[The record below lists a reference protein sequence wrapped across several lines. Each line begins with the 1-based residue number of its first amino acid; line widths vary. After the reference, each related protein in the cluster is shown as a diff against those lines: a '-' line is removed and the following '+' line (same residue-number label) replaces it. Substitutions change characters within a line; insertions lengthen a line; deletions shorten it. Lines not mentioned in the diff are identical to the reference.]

1 MKPTLTLCTAL
12 LLAPLAVLHAAET
25 PVETDPR
32 LQSDGKGWKL
42 SQASIKD
49 PKRPRLLLIG
59 DSILA
64 SAAPSYDPAKLPKGR
79 DYFELRDGLANC
91 QRKFTQ
97 EKTGRVIF
105 LGGSI
110 TAGGAWRQHTC
121 DFLTKK
127 FPDTKFEFINAGIG
141 SMGSVPHAFRLERDV
156 LAKGPVDLLF
166 VEAAVND
173 ASNIPQHP
181 DLMLR
186 GMEGVVRHM
195 RTASPLTDIIQLHF
209 VMEPH
214 MADYR
219 AGRVPESVAQHERV
233 AVAYGNPSLNLAR
246 EVTDRIDAGEFNWAD
261 DFKNLHPSPF
271 GHRLYA
277 NSVARMLEAAFA
289 KPLAA
294 SMKPHTLPAM
304 IAARSY
310 VRGRLGTIAETR
322 IVKGFTLEPAWK
334 PTDKKGTRAGFVD
347 VPALVGTE
355 PGAEFEF
362 SFNGTAAGLFI
373 TAGPDAGRIEH
384 SVDSGA
390 WRTTDTF
397 TQWSTGLHLPW
408 AVILDDGLKDGQHTV
423 KVRIAAGHDAKGTGT
438 ALRVFHQLLN

>member
-1 MKPTLTLCTAL
+1 MHLMKVIPAFTLLFAAL
-12 LLAPLAVLHAAET
+12 VGT
-25 PVETDPR
+25 T
-32 LQSDGKGWKL
+32 
-42 SQASIKD
+42 
-49 PKRPRLLLIG
+49 
-59 DSILA
+59 
-64 SAAPSYDPAKLPKGR
+64 PSYDPAKLPKGH

-91 QRKFTQ
+91 RRKFTQ
-97 EKTGRVIF
+97 EKTGRVVF

-121 DFLTKK
+121 EYLTKK

-156 LAKGPVDLLF
+156 LSQGSVDLLF

-173 ASNIPQHP
+173 SSNIPQHP

-195 RTASPLTDIIQLHF
+195 RTVGPLTDIIQLHF

-219 AGRVPESVAQHERV
+219 AGRVPDSIAQHERV

-246 EVTDRIDAGEFNWAD
+246 EVTDRIDAGEFTWAD

-271 GHRLYA
+271 GHQLYA
-277 NSVARMLEAAFA
+277 NSIARMLDAAFV
-289 KPLAA
+289 KPIAA
-294 SMKPHTLPAM
+294 GVKEHPLPAPLD
-304 IAARSY
+304 AQSY
-310 VRGRLGTIAETR
+310 AKGRLGDIAQAHLL
-322 IVKGFTLEPAWK
+322 KGFQLVKSWTPSADEKQP
-334 PTDKKGTRAGFVD
+334 DGKKVGTRVGFVN

-362 SFNGTAAGLFI
+362 SFEGTGCGLFI
-373 TAGPDAGRIEH
+373 TSGPDAGQIEF
-384 SVDSGA
+384 SIDGGA
-390 WRTTDTF
+390 WRTLDTQ
-397 TQWSTGLHLPW
+397 TRWSSALHLPW
-408 AVILDDGLKDGQHTV
+408 VLILDDQLKNGPHTA
-423 KVRIAAGHDAKGTGT
+423 KVRLIASRSPKSTGT
-438 ALRVFHQLLN
+438 VLRVFHLLLN

>member
-1 MKPTLTLCTAL
+1 MKTISTFL
-12 LLAPLAVLHAAET
+12 LLLTTLV
-25 PVETDPR
+25 
-32 LQSDGKGWKL
+32 
-42 SQASIKD
+42 
-49 PKRPRLLLIG
+49 
-59 DSILA
+59 
-64 SAAPSYDPAKLPKGR
+64 SAQPNYDPASLPKGH

-121 DFLTKK
+121 DYLTKK
-127 FPDTKFEFINAGIG
+127 FPETKFEFINAGIG

-173 ASNIPQHP
+173 SSNIPQHP

-219 AGRVPESVAQHERV
+219 AGRVPDSVGQHERV

-246 EVTDRIDAGEFNWAD
+246 EVTDRIDAGEFTWAD

-277 NSVARMLEAAFA
+277 NSVARMLDAAFA
-289 KPLAA
+289 KPTAA
-294 SMKPHTLPAM
+294 SAREHNLPAPLDAQSYAKGRFGD
-304 IAARSY
+304 ITQAR
-310 VRGRLGTIAETR
+310 LI
-322 IVKGFTLEPAWK
+322 KGFQLVKSWTPPADEK
-334 PTDKKGTRAGFVD
+334 QATGKKVGTREGFVN

-362 SFNGTAAGLFI
+362 SFEGTGCGLFI
-373 TAGPDAGRIEH
+373 ASGPDAGQIEFSIDGGPLRTLDTMTH
-384 SVDSGA
+384 WSG
-390 WRTTDTF
+390 
-397 TQWSTGLHLPW
+397 GLHLPW
-408 AVILDDGLKDGQHTV
+408 ALILDDQLKNGPHTAR
-423 KVRIAAGHDAKGTGT
+423 VRVSATRAPKSTGT
-438 ALRVFHQLLN
+438 ALRVFHLLLN